1 MVILKTVFLRNWQK
15 LTYLAADTAHLRG
28 RFSQSV
34 KFGDKFFPYIVVL
47 FLCGGVQH
55 CLDSSLITMTAQ
67 PVFCGQPGRSVSAL
81 LSLADCGLCVVKVF
95 LTFLSVTVVRGC
107 LPPHTVCLEQ
117 QHVSGL
123 CRQLDIFYS
132 NKWYFLYLYCCF
144 SPPWRLLLTTFL
156 RTVTRLKLS
165 R

>member
-15 LTYLAADTAHLRG
+15 LSYLAADTAHLGG

-47 FLCGGVQH
+47 FLCGGVQ
-55 CLDSSLITMTAQ
+55 CRLDSSLITMTAQ
-67 PVFCGQPGRSVSAL
+67 PVFSGQPGRSVSAL
-81 LSLADCGLCVVKVF
+81 LSLADCGLYVVKVF
-95 LTFLSVTVVRGC
+95 LTFSSVAVVRGC

-123 CRQLDIFYS
+123 CRQLDIYYS
-132 NKWYFLYLYCCF
+132 NKWCFLNLFRCCSRVMILARLIF
-144 SPPWRLLLTTFL
+144 FFIPPAE
-156 RTVTRLKLS
+156 KNY
-165 R
+165 